1 MYIRPGL
8 YSRTW
13 HWRFPPQCSHS
24 VWLLAFGPYHTF
36 FTQLAMH
43 RITDLISP
51 AHPIDIQFYFYH
63 INFFLF
69 KKGGKGSI
77 IQGFT
82 PHESKLRL
90 TGEGNEVEVW
100 KLSDKTKILRWQP
113 RGVTPLR
120 SLYSISALHVVHQSR
135 PHHVW
140 CRFENCEE
148 DRWWRVMLTWPSPGG
163 VRNLPNRPEIP
174 SR

>member
-51 AHPIDIQFYFYH
+51 AHLIDIQFYFYH

-113 RGVTPLR
+113 RGATPLR
-120 SLYSISALHVVHQSR
+120 VSLFNICPPCGSSEPSTSCVMSVWKLWRRLMMKGDANVAL
-135 PHHVW
+135 P
-140 CRFENCEE
+140 
-148 DRWWRVMLTWPSPGG
+148 WRRTQPT
-163 VRNLPNRPEIP
+163 
-174 SR
+174 

>member
-1 MYIRPGL
+1 MDHSFCATCERRDHNFCIHPSHQL
-8 YSRTW
+8 LSCTFVLVCIRTW

-90 TGEGNEVEVW
+90 TGEWNEVEGW
-100 KLSDKTKILRWQP
+100 KLSDKTKILR
-113 RGVTPLR
+113 
-120 SLYSISALHVVHQSR
+120 
-135 PHHVW
+135 
-140 CRFENCEE
+140 
-148 DRWWRVMLTWPSPGG
+148 
-163 VRNLPNRPEIP
+163 
-174 SR
+174 